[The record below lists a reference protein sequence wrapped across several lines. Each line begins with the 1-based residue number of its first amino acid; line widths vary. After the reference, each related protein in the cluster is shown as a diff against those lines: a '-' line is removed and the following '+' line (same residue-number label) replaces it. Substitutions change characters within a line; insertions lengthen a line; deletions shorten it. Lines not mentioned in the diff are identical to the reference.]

1 MKWEKYIKL
10 EVTKAQGDKAHF
22 FSHAD
27 GVCVCACMLYL
38 CLLSMWK
45 VVCVYAKKLGR
56 GL

>member
-27 GVCVCACMLYL
+27 GLCVCLYVVFVFVIYVEGGVCVC
-38 CLLSMWK
+38 
-45 VVCVYAKKLGR
+45 
-56 GL
+56 